1 MKKLGSPSLES
12 IKRLTLEEIE
22 AQRGLKKV
30 EDVEDGWPL
39 EMWYQSIRR
48 KSLGEL
54 NVGDVSKACRQQV
67 FPEQIV
73 PLAVEMLK
81 TDPLAGE
88 LYEGELLAALKSV
101 PIEHWEAHPEQV
113 KAVRVSIEALAGEP
127 DADTQG
133 DCRELL
139 KRFDSIE
146 Q

>member
-1 MKKLGSPSLES
+1 MKLSSPSLES

-22 AQRGLKKV
+22 AQHGFTKEV
-30 EDVEDGWPL
+30 TDIEDGWPL
-39 EMWYQSIRR
+39 QIWYQSIRR

-54 NVGDVSKACRQQV
+54 SVEDVSKACRQLV

-73 PLAVEMLK
+73 PLAVEMLE
-81 TDPLAGE
+81 TNPLAGE

-101 PIEHWEAHPEQV
+101 PTKHWREHPEQV
-113 KAVRVSIEALAGEP
+113 KVVRATIKALESEP

-133 DCRELL
+133 DCSELL
-139 KRFDSIE
+139 KRFCSIE

>member
-12 IKRLTLEEIE
+12 IKRLTFEEIE
-22 AQRGLKKV
+22 EQHGVKKA
-30 EDVEDGWPL
+30 EDVKDGWPL
-39 EMWYQSIRR
+39 QMWYQSIRR

-54 NVGDVSKACRQQV
+54 SVEDVSKACRQQL
-67 FPEQIV
+67 FPKQIV
-73 PLAVEMLK
+73 PLAIEMLE

-101 PIEHWEAHPEQV
+101 PIEHWKVHPHQV
-113 KAVRVSIEALAGEP
+113 KAVRVGIEALAGEP
-127 DADTQG
+127 DADTQE